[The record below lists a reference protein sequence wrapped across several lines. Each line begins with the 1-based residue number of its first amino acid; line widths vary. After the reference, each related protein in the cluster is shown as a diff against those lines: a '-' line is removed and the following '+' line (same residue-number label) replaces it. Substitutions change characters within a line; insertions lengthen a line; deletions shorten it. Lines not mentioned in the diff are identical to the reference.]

1 MSAFVHS
8 FNKYFLTINIC
19 QTCARHKDTIS
30 PSFRIKQRQ
39 VIIWSVKEI
48 NPDIKVNG
56 GNFIERREKERYLNC
71 ELMARKR
78 LDIGSAKEEVLNR
91 EIVR

>member
-1 MSAFVHS
+1 M
-8 FNKYFLTINIC
+8 
-19 QTCARHKDTIS
+19 
-30 PSFRIKQRQ
+30 
-39 VIIWSVKEI
+39 KEI

-78 LDIGSAKEEVLNR
+78 LDIGSPKEEVFFFFFKFL
-91 EIVR
+91 IFFKF

>member
-1 MSAFVHS
+1 M
-8 FNKYFLTINIC
+8 
-19 QTCARHKDTIS
+19 
-30 PSFRIKQRQ
+30 
-39 VIIWSVKEI
+39 KEI
-48 NPDIKVNG
+48 NPDINVNG

>member
-1 MSAFVHS
+1 M
-8 FNKYFLTINIC
+8 
-19 QTCARHKDTIS
+19 
-30 PSFRIKQRQ
+30 
-39 VIIWSVKEI
+39 KEI

-56 GNFIERREKERYLNC
+56 GNFIERREKERYLNY